1 MTATRRDDRGTAAT
15 ELVLVAPALVVLV
28 LFVVFLGRAGQAAV
42 RVQHAAD
49 VAARA
54 ASMVRHSSMAEE
66 ARTTALDELH
76 RNGPACADPAV
87 TVALMDRDVDT
98 VTVTVRCRVS
108 LQALGPLGVG
118 ARTVSASSTEVVDLY
133 RAGEEP

>member
-1 MTATRRDDRGTAAT
+1 VTPVRRDDRGSAAT

-28 LFVVFLGRAGQAAV
+28 LFVVFLGRAGQAAA

-54 ASMVRHSSMAEE
+54 ASMVRDTAMAEE
-66 ARTTALDELH
+66 ARATALDELG
-76 RNGPACADPAV
+76 RNGPACVEPAV
-87 TVALMDRDVDT
+87 TVAVTDRDVDT

-108 LQALGPLGVG
+108 LQALGPLGVA
-118 ARTVSASSTEVVDLY
+118 ARTVSASSTEVIDLY
-133 RAGEEP
+133 RAAEEP